1 MPLVQADAMFADL
14 ICKGPQWL
22 RAEFG
27 ALVSASFGR
36 PPVPP
41 PTSSRSRRIPAC
53 HVRPPGAAVPAPPSP
68 MPSRR
73 TGSPP
78 ATLSSGGRA
87 A

>member
-14 ICKGPQWL
+14 ICEDLQWP

-27 ALVSASFGR
+27 ALISASFGK

-41 PTSSRSRRIPAC
+41 PRPSRVPPHPGLHA
-53 HVRPPGAAVPAPPSP
+53 RPRGAVGPAPPSP
-68 MPSRR
+68 IPRR
-73 TGSPP
+73 QTGTPP
-78 ATLSSGGRA
+78 ATLSSGCRA